1 MVDAMRIESSVT
13 SLSWIPS
20 EAVPGL
26 NKVVFGSGF
35 THYDPPPPDRIDDLE
50 ALRDADRFRFA
61 NHLSAWIEVVDGRI
75 VDAGQGG
82 GGSMGATTLSVG
94 SRQVTYAAVAFPDL
108 VHGAQV
114 NERSARF
121 VQTVG
126 GHTAVPAPRRLNRP
140 PFVAFQAPTV
150 WTTLALTLHVD
161 GRCEAELVGASRFPR
176 HWVYDATG
184 ALSAKAG
191 VADFKEWWRNSFGDN
206 TPWGDVDS
214 PALVT
219 EVESALEREVAARIM
234 RGGGRPGIR
243 RLRPD
248 DLLVEQGSVGDEVF
262 LLLDG
267 VLRVEV
273 DGEALAEVGPGAVL
287 GERAVLEG
295 GRRTATLRAATAA
308 KVAVVP
314 AEQVDA
320 DALAT
325 ISGGHRRE
333 HARTGQVASPSDGR
347 AAP

>member
-1 MVDAMRIESSVT
+1 MRIESSVT

-26 NKVVFGSGF
+26 NKVVFGSGV

-61 NHLSAWIEVVDGRI
+61 NHLAAWIEVVDGRI

-94 SRQVTYAAVAFPDL
+94 SRQVTYAAVGFPDL
-108 VHGAQV
+108 VPEPRID
-114 NERSARF
+114 ERSARF

-126 GHTAVPAPRRLNRP
+126 GHTAMPAPRRLRRP

-150 WTTLALTLHVD
+150 WTTLALTLHAD
-161 GRCEAELVGASRFPR
+161 GRSEAELVGASPFPR
-176 HWVYDATG
+176 HWIYDETHT
-184 ALSAKAG
+184 LHAKVG
-191 VADFKEWWRNSFGDN
+191 LADFKEWWRTSFGDH
-206 TPWGDVDS
+206 TPWGDADS
-214 PALVT
+214 PAMVT
-219 EVESALEREVAARIM
+219 EVESALEREVAGRIM

-243 RLRPD
+243 RLRPE
-248 DLLVEQGSVGDEVF
+248 DLLVEQGSPGDEVF

-273 DGEALAEVGPGAVL
+273 DGDPLAEVGPGAIL

-295 GRRTATLRAATAA
+295 GRRTASLRAATAA

-333 HARTGQVASPSDGR
+333 QDRTGQVASPPDGR
-347 AAP
+347 STP